1 MKLLKKLLLINWH
14 YIYYEVIEFE
24 HINFLTG
31 KNASGKSTIIDA
43 LQLLI
48 LGDTSGYFFN
58 KAANDNS
65 QRNLKGY
72 LKGEVADDGETGF
85 IYLRDGI
92 FSSYIAG
99 EFFDT
104 NKKQSFTFGVVFDIY
119 HDEKPQHHFFLWEGP
134 LPQNHFIEDDT
145 PMNYQQLRAF
155 FKNKPRITSQFFESN
170 RSYQTTFK
178 GKMGSL
184 NDKFFSLFRKSVPF
198 SPIMDIERFISEF
211 VCDVS
216 SKVDISDM
224 QDNIRYYKQLEH
236 DVELVRERI
245 ARLEEVGE
253 KFQDFAKEDKRLL
266 VQQYLMDRAEK
277 KQAEDT
283 IHYLQKQLAE
293 IKEKR
298 EELSDRLT
306 AAREQ
311 RDELKEKGKKL
322 LEEKYQSD
330 IYQKSQFLSEQKKRL
345 MADIAKIEGEMV
357 SLVKKMH
364 NIGYLWRENLEAF
377 AQNTASKDQEET
389 AHLTTALREDIT
401 YFLDVH
407 QNRLKDLSLDHLVE
421 AKTRMKEYQNR
432 LYWELHDLAGVVSE
446 RRKRLKQLNTEI
458 ANLEKGIKPYHPKL
472 MELRGAI
479 QAGLQEKYG
488 EKIPVHVFC
497 ERLEI
502 RDKKWQDAI
511 EGYLHTQ
518 KFYLLVEPKY
528 FTDALK
534 IYDRLKFTR
543 NFYDIG
549 LVDVEKLLGLKLKK
563 EKGSLAE
570 EVVTEDP
577 FARAFADFL
586 LGRVMKCEQVENLRN
601 YRQAITPSCMLYQ
614 NFTARQLHPDRWKV
628 PYIGKHSL
636 EQQMKIKIKE
646 RELVSQELKGV
657 EAREKIFSELVKI
670 EVITDGEIDYFRSVW
685 ENYSPYEE
693 LKNQLAKVIE
703 TLGRLDLTVLD
714 QINRKI
720 NQVEKEQEKAQAN
733 CEEFYNKINR
743 LELEEKNIQEEK
755 IPSAEDKLAMVGRT
769 IAENYD
775 QEWVKETGEARFLKE
790 MAKRQSPQSILSA
803 FTSQIIRTRSQR
815 DKKWHELI
823 NARSA
828 YNRDYKMSYDVSG
841 RNNDAFE
848 QELTDL
854 KETHLTAYLE
864 KIKDAGEKA
873 QRQFQEYFI
882 SKLKEN
888 IDTVRG
894 QIEELNTALK
904 DMAFGRDRYRFEIK
918 PNPYYRKFYDMITD
932 PILLEGFNLFSSE
945 FQSKHRDAIDELF
958 KQIVDVGEG
967 SLTADQRA
975 ELEKNI
981 EKFTDYRTYLNFD
994 LLVKDDG
1001 GRESRLSKMIT
1012 KKSGGETQTPFYISV
1027 LASFVRIYRI
1037 NQGRGEKSNT
1047 LRLIVFDEA
1056 FNKMDH
1062 QRIQE
1067 SIRLLKTMGLQA
1079 IISAPTEKI
1088 GDVAPLVN
1096 RNLCVT
1102 RIEGRSVVKA
1112 FDPKEML
1119 ED

>member
-14 YIYYEVIEFE
+14 YIFYDVIEFE

-43 LQLLI
+43 LQLLV

-104 NKKQSFTFGVVFDIY
+104 KKKQSFTFGVVFDVY

-134 LPQNHFIEDDT
+134 LPKNNFIDNDT
-145 PMNYQQLRAF
+145 PMNYQLLRAF
-155 FKNKPRITSQFFESN
+155 FKNQPKTRSQFFESN

-216 SKVDISDM
+216 SRVDISDM

-236 DVELVRERI
+236 EVELVQDRI
-245 ARLEEVGE
+245 NRLEEVGE
-253 KFQDFAKEDKRLL
+253 KFRDFAKEDKRLL
-266 VQQYLMDRAEK
+266 VQEYLMDRAEK

-283 IHYLQKQLAE
+283 ILVHQKQLE
-293 IKEKR
+293 KIKEKR
-298 EELSDRLT
+298 EELSDLLT
-306 AAREQ
+306 AALEHREKL
-311 RDELKEKGKKL
+311 EEKSKKL
-322 LEEKYQSD
+322 LEEKFGSD
-330 IYQKSQFLSEQKKRL
+330 IYQKSQFLSHEKKRL
-345 MADIAKIEGEMV
+345 MTDIEKIEGEMA

-364 NIGYLWRENLEAF
+364 TIGYLWRENLEAF
-377 AQNTASKDQEET
+377 CQNTEPKDQEET
-389 AHLTTALREDIT
+389 AYLTTALREDVA
-401 YFLDVH
+401 YFLDV
-407 QNRLKDLSLDHLVE
+407 QQDRLKELSLDRFTR
-421 AKTRMKEYQNR
+421 AKTYMKEYQSQV
-432 LYWELHDLAGVVSE
+432 YQELHDLTGWVRE
-446 RRKRLKQLNTEI
+446 GRKKLEQLKNEI
-458 ANLEKGIKPYHPKL
+458 SNLEKGIKPYHPKL
-472 MELRGAI
+472 VELRKEI
-479 QAGLQEKYG
+479 QDGLQEKYG

-502 RDKKWQDAI
+502 RDQKWQDAI

-518 KFYLLVEPKY
+518 KFYLLVAPDY

-534 IYDRLKFTR
+534 IYDRLKFDR
-543 NFYDIG
+543 KFYDIG
-549 LVDVEKLLGLKLKK
+549 LVDVGKLLKLKLRR
-563 EKGSLAE
+563 EKDSLAE

-586 LGRVMKCEQVENLRN
+586 LGRLIKCEQVENLRN

-636 EQQMKIKIKE
+636 EQQMKIKVKE
-646 RELVSQELKGV
+646 RELVSQELKEA

-670 EVITDGEIDYFRSVW
+670 EVITDGEIDYFRTVW
-685 ENYSPYEE
+685 EKCAPYEE
-693 LKNQLAKVIE
+693 LKSQLAQVIE
-703 TLGRLDLTVLD
+703 SLGRLDLTILD
-714 QINRKI
+714 QINAEI
-720 NQVEKEQEKAQAN
+720 AQVDKEKKQAQAN
-733 CEEFYNKINR
+733 YDDFNNKINR
-743 LELEEKNIQEEK
+743 LDLEEKNILDEK
-755 IPSAEDKLAMVGRT
+755 LPSAEEKLAAAGRT
-769 IAENYD
+769 IGEKYAL
-775 QEWVKETGEARFLKE
+775 EWVKETGEVRFLKE
-790 MAKRQSPQSILSA
+790 LAERQTPENILSA
-803 FTSQIIRTRSQR
+803 FSSQISRTRSQQY
-815 DKKWHELI
+815 KKWHELI
-823 NARSA
+823 NARSD

-841 RNNDAFE
+841 RNNDAFDR
-848 QELTDL
+848 ELTDL

-873 QRQFQEYFI
+873 QRQFQEDFI

-888 IDTVRG
+888 IDTVHG
-894 QIEELNTALK
+894 QIEELNVALK
-904 DMAFGRDRYRFEIK
+904 DMEFGRDRYRFEIK

-994 LLVKDDG
+994 LLVKDEG

-1037 NQGRGEKSNT
+1037 NQGRGENSNT

-1088 GDVAPLVN
+1088 GDVAPLVQ